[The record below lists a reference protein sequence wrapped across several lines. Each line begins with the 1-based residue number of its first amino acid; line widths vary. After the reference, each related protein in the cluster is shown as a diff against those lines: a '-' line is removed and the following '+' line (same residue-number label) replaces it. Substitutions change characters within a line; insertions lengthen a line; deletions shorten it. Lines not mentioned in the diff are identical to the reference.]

1 VTTPAPTPPATTPP
15 AAAAAEA
22 ADLRYPVGR
31 WAAPD
36 DSPETAARLIG
47 EIAVLPAQL
56 AAAAAGLTDAQLD
69 TPYREG
75 GWTVRQVV
83 HHVAD
88 SHMNAYVRV
97 KLALTADAPTI
108 PAYDEAAWARLPDSR
123 LPVEP
128 SLALVDA
135 LHRRWVAVL
144 RPLGPGELAR
154 AYRHPEMGDVP
165 VRTALAIYA
174 WHGRHHTAHVAGLRT
189 RAGW

>member
-1 VTTPAPTPPATTPP
+1 VTTAPTPAVDP
-15 AAAAAEA
+15 
-22 ADLRYPVGR
+22 RYPIGR

-36 DSPETAARLIG
+36 AAPETAARLVDA
-47 EIAVLPAQL
+47 IADAPARL
-56 AAAAAGLTDAQLD
+56 RDAVAGLDDAQLD

-75 GWTVRQVV
+75 GWTVRQLV

-97 KLALTADAPTI
+97 KLALTEDAPAI

-135 LHRRWVAVL
+135 LHARWAALL
-144 RPLGPGELAR
+144 RASTPRELDR
-154 AYRHPEMGDVP
+154 PYRHPEMGLVP
-165 VRTALAIYA
+165 VRTALGIYA
-174 WHGRHHTAHVAGLRT
+174 WHGAHHTAHVTGLRS
-189 RAGW
+189 RMGW